1 MSTEMYTDS
10 LIANIENG
18 IKNNWEL
25 PALSDYKKEAILYSE
40 VARRIARLH
49 VLFEQAGI
57 ERGDKVVIC
66 GRNSTYW
73 AISFFATLTYGAVA
87 VPLLHEFK
95 SEAVTHLV
103 NHSDGKLLIVGDV
116 VWEGLN
122 ADEMPNLQA
131 AIQMQN
137 FELVSCKC
145 EKMRAAYEN
154 IEELFKAKYPN
165 GFTKEDVHYRRDT
178 LDELAIINYTSGTTS
193 MSKGVMLSYRAI
205 LSNYMFACEV
215 LPGLERGMN
224 VISMLPMAHM
234 YGLQFEVIF
243 EFIKGIHIHFLTR
256 IPSPKI
262 VAEAFAKVKPD
273 IIISVPLIIEK
284 IYKTKLKPFADK
296 MIVKMLLKTPVI
308 DTILKEKILSAL
320 VESFGGRFYEII
332 VGGAALNR
340 EVETFLK
347 RIGFPLTV
355 GYGMTECGPIVGYED
370 WKEHK
375 LGSCGKAAPRMEV
388 KIDSPDET
396 KIVGE
401 ILVRGAN
408 AMMGYYKN
416 EEATKAAFKDG
427 WFKTG
432 DLGLKDKYG
441 NIYIKGRSKNMI
453 LGASGQ
459 NIYPEEI
466 EDLLDSLEFVNES
479 LVRETDGK
487 LVALVFLDQDRLDSK
502 NISSKEYD
510 KILEQIK
517 QQANSQ
523 LSSYEQLS
531 AVYLHEEEF
540 EKTPKRS
547 IKRYL
552 YTR

>member
-1 MSTEMYTDS
+1 MYTDS

-408 AMMGYYKN
+408 VMMGYYKN